1 MVAIQ
6 LCSEGIDHL
15 NQEHY
20 LGDIFL
26 VLRPWLTRRSF
37 VIDSVEVYKP
47 PQKIKDIEHLMFS
60 DIEDYIT
67 EIKMQDL
74 GREVIN
80 KSKAC
85 PR

>member
-1 MVAIQ
+1 M
-6 LCSEGIDHL
+6 
-15 NQEHY
+15 
-20 LGDIFL
+20 
-26 VLRPWLTRRSF
+26 TRRSF
-37 VIDSVEVYKP
+37 VINSVEVYKL
-47 PQKIKDIEHLMFS
+47 PQKIKDIENLVLS

>member
-1 MVAIQ
+1 MF
-6 LCSEGIDHL
+6 EGIDDLAH
-15 NQEHY
+15 EHY
-20 LGDIFL
+20 LSNIFFGFGTL
-26 VLRPWLTRRSF
+26 IGNGVI
-37 VIDSVEVYKP
+37 VIDYVGMCKLPEKN
-47 PQKIKDIEHLMFS
+47 KDIENLVLS
-60 DIEDYIT
+60 YIEGYIT